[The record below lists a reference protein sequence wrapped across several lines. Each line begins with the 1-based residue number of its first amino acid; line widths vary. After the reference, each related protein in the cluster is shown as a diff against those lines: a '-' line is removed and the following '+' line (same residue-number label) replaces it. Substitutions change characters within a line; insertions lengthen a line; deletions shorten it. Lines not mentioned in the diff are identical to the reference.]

1 MAYYPLY
8 FPLLNNSSCEG
19 HSSSVSSSNW
29 IKNPPA
35 QGPLGYMALISF
47 TKWAQE
53 HRAGN
58 QSGRDLHPGFTIY
71 SLETLDEWL
80 SLSELPCPSPQVGMI
95 VGNTC
100 QVPSAVLSTHTVCSV
115 LARVPSKMLYPF
127 WCYWHWIHNRGTSR
141 LTFPH
146 QPPASM
152 GLPVYRM
159 PFISVHN
166 MLSSTGNSVS
176 AGNISHL
183 SL

>member
-8 FPLLNNSSCEG
+8 FPLLNNSSCKG

-29 IKNPPA
+29 IRFSAA
-35 QGPLGYMALISF
+35 QGPLGYLALISF

-53 HRAGN
+53 HRVGN

-71 SLETLDEWL
+71 SLETLDKWL
-80 SLSELPCPSPQVGMI
+80 PLWASMPSPQVGML

-100 QVPSAVLSTHTVCSV
+100 QVPSVVLKTHTMCSV
-115 LARVPSKMLYPF
+115 LAQVPSKMLYPF
-127 WCYWHWIHNRGTSR
+127 WYRWHWIHSQGTSS

-152 GLPVYRM
+152 VCLCIECHLFLYTVCFPA
-159 PFISVHN
+159 
-166 MLSSTGNSVS
+166 LETQS
-176 AGNISHL
+176 AGTVSHL

>member
-1 MAYYPLY
+1 MKGTPPQCHPQTGSNSFQLRALWDTCHSCIGFIHEFIGIHSPSELKSAARETSQAGICTLVSTFIRWKPLMND
-8 FPLLNNSSCEG
+8 FPL
-19 HSSSVSSSNW
+19 
-29 IKNPPA
+29 A
-35 QGPLGYMALISF
+35 
-47 TKWAQE
+47 
-53 HRAGN
+53 
-58 QSGRDLHPGFTIY
+58 
-71 SLETLDEWL
+71 
-80 SLSELPCPSPQVGMI
+80 SLSSPQVGMI

-100 QVPSAVLSTHTVCSV
+100 QVPSAVLNTHTVCSV

-127 WCYWHWIHNRGTSR
+127 WYYWHWIHNQGTSC

-146 QPPASM
+146 QPSASM